1 MRGEEMKWKNCKSI
15 SSKLGQKKTD
25 SPLCHSIDDRKLVSE
40 EEKRLSNYSKVNRTI
55 KDGVQR

>member
-1 MRGEEMKWKNCKSI
+1 ME
-15 SSKLGQKKTD
+15 KLQKHFFKARAKKKTD

-55 KDGVQR
+55 KDDVQR